1 VENNFPTGGYN
12 VLRTVKN
19 DEGLKT
25 SDPFTPETGS
35 LDPRLDWTVGRR
47 GIPYLDWGPHP
58 GIAWIRDQVYSG
70 PYAPIKNTYKK
81 SQEGVLTDKSFWT
94 NGVTANNYTLIRF
107 ADVLLWAAESEVE
120 IGSLAKA
127 TDYVNQVRKRAANP
141 AGFVK
146 KADGTAAANYKIGLY
161 PVFTDQTTGR
171 KAVHFERKLE
181 LAMEGHRFFD
191 LVRWGE
197 AQTSLQAYVNY
208 ESTLRTFL
216 KGVTFK
222 PTAIYFPIPQT
233 QIDQS
238 SADGKATLKQNPG
251 Y

>member
-1 VENNFPTGGYN
+1 M
-12 VLRTVKN
+12 
-19 DEGLKT
+19 
-25 SDPFTPETGS
+25 
-35 LDPRLDWTVGRR
+35 GRR

-58 GIAWIRDQVYSG
+58 GQQWIRDQSYSG

-94 NGVTANNYTLIRF
+94 SGVTANNYTLIRF
-107 ADVLLWAAESEVE
+107 ADVILWAAECEVE
-120 IGSLAKA
+120 VGSLEKA
-127 TDYVNQVRKRAANP
+127 RDYVNTIRTRAANA

-146 KADGTAAANYKIGLY
+146 KADGSPAANYVVANYIV
-161 PVFTDQTTGR
+161 PWTVQSDAR
-171 KAVHFERKLE
+171 KAVHFERKIE

-197 AQTSLQAYVNY
+197 AESSLNAYVSY
-208 ESTLRTFL
+208 EKTLRTFL
-216 KGVTFK
+216 NGVTFK
-222 PTAIYFPIPQT
+222 PTSIYFPIPQT

-238 SADGKATLKQNPG
+238 SSGGTPTLIQNAG